1 MTLMLASVQNR
12 QEAEIV
18 LQAGADI
25 IDLKDPA
32 RGALGSADLRQITD
46 VVGFVSG
53 RRPVSAACGE
63 FSGDPAALRARV
75 EEVAATG
82 VDFVKIGFLPPH
94 RIAAGV
100 EALADI
106 AGRKRLIAVLFAD
119 HRYEESV
126 MTSFAKAGFYGIMLD
141 TNDKSKGR
149 LLDHM
154 PPDEIS
160 DFVDEGRRHGLMT
173 GLAGSLEAP
182 DIPRLLPS
190 MQHKGKPDFL
200 GFRGALCKDLARNG
214 DIDAEA
220 TRKIRALI
228 PGERP
233 VEKPAGASLELL
245 AARGYFP
252 GTADDSLG
260 TDQIFV
266 RDFVLPVDIGAY
278 RFEHGKPQKVRFDVT
293 ADVLRVTRDPK
304 DMHEIVSYD
313 LIMDG
318 IRSLVSHG
326 HVDLVETLAEQT
338 AAFIL
343 ENPRVARVVVRVEK
357 LELGPGGVGVQIERK
372 RESARSSNP
381 LRVVSSADGGRK
393 AG

>member
-1 MTLMLASVQNR
+1 MTLMLASVRNR
-12 QEAEIV
+12 REAEIV

-25 IDLKDPA
+25 IDLKDPG
-32 RGALGSADLRQITD
+32 RGALGSADIRDIVE
-46 VVGFVSG
+46 VVDFVSG
-53 RRPVSAACGE
+53 KRPVSAACGE
-63 FSGDPAALRARV
+63 VSGDPIALRAKV
-75 EEVAATG
+75 EEMAAAEVA
-82 VDFVKIGFLPPH
+82 FIKIGFLPSAP
-94 RIAAGV
+94 IEAGI

-106 AGRKRLIAVLFAD
+106 TSRKKLVAVLFAD
-119 HRYEESV
+119 HRYNENV
-126 MTSFAKAGFYGIMLD
+126 MASFARAGFYGVMLD
-141 TNDKSKGR
+141 TDDKSKGR

-154 PPDEIS
+154 PPDQIP
-160 DFVDEGRRHGLMT
+160 DFVAEGHQHGLMV

-190 MQHKGKPDFL
+190 KPDYL
-200 GFRGALCKDLARNG
+200 GFRGALCKSLSRNA

-220 TRKIRALI
+220 VAKIRALI

-233 VEKPAGASLELL
+233 AEKPPGVDLRLL

-252 GTADDSLG
+252 GAADEDLG

-266 RDFVLPVDIGAY
+266 RDFVLPVHIGAY
-278 RFEHGKPQKVRFDVT
+278 SYEHGKPQKVRFDVT

-304 DMHEIVSYD
+304 DMHHIVSYD

-318 IRSLVSHG
+318 IRAIVGRG
-326 HVDLVETLAEQT
+326 HVDLVETLVEQT

-343 ENPRVARVVVRVEK
+343 ENPRVARVVVRAEK

-372 RESARSSNP
+372 RESYRSSNP
-381 LRVVSSADGGRK
+381 LRVVASSDGGRT
-393 AG
+393 

>member
-12 QEAEIV
+12 KEAEIV

-25 IDLKDPA
+25 IDLKDPS
-32 RGALGSADLRQITD
+32 RGALGAADIPQIID
-46 VVGFVSG
+46 VVDFVSG

-63 FSGDPAALRARV
+63 LGGDLQALRARV

-82 VDFVKIGFLPPH
+82 VDFIKIGFLPSSH
-94 RIAAGV
+94 IGADAQ
-100 EALADI
+100 ALADI
-106 AGRKRLIAVLFAD
+106 TGRKRLIAVVFAD
-119 HRYEESV
+119 HRYEENV
-126 MTSFAKAGFYGIMLD
+126 MTSFAKAGFYGVMLD
-141 TNDKSKGR
+141 TDDKSKGR
-149 LLDHM
+149 LLDHI
-154 PPDEIS
+154 PPDRIS
-160 DFVDEGRRHGLMT
+160 DFVAQGQRHGLMT

-182 DIPRLLPS
+182 DIPRLLP
-190 MQHKGKPDFL
+190 GKPDFL
-200 GFRGALCKDLARNG
+200 GFRGSLCEGLSRNADL
-214 DIDAEA
+214 DAEA
-220 TRKIRALI
+220 TAKIRALI

-233 VEKPAGASLELL
+233 AEKTPSVDLELL

-252 GTADDSLG
+252 DPAEDNLG

-278 RFEHGKPQKVRFDVT
+278 SFEHGKKQKVRFDVT
-293 ADVLRVTRDPK
+293 ADVLRLTRDPK
-304 DMHEIVSYD
+304 DMHHIVSYD

-318 IRSLVSHG
+318 IRAIVSRG
-326 HVDLVETLAEQT
+326 HVDLVETLAEQA

-372 RESARSSNP
+372 RESARLSKP
-381 LRVVSSADGGRK
+381 LRVIAAKADGGRK
-393 AG
+393 VV

>member
-12 QEAEIV
+12 QEAEIA

-32 RGALGSADLRQITD
+32 RGALGSADIRHIVD

-53 RRPVSAACGE
+53 KRLVSAACGE
-63 FSGDPAALRARV
+63 FSGDPAALRSKV
-75 EEVAATG
+75 EEIASAG
-82 VDFVKIGFLPPH
+82 VDFIKIGFLPSSP
-94 RIAAGV
+94 IAAGV

-106 AGRKRLIAVLFAD
+106 AGRKKLIAVLFAD
-119 HRYEESV
+119 HRYEENV

-141 TNDKSKGR
+141 TDDKSKGR

-154 PPDEIS
+154 PPDHIP
-160 DFVDEGRRHGLMT
+160 DFVAEGHRHGLMV

-190 MQHKGKPDFL
+190 KPDYL
-200 GFRGALCKDLARNG
+200 GFRGALCEGLSRNG

-220 TRKIRALI
+220 TAKIRALI
-228 PGERP
+228 PGDRP
-233 VEKPAGASLELL
+233 AEKPSGVDLKLL

-252 GTADDSLG
+252 GSADEDLG

-266 RDFVLPVDIGAY
+266 RDFVLPVHIGAY
-278 RFEHGKPQKVRFDVT
+278 SFEHGKPQKVRFDVT

-304 DMHEIVSYD
+304 DMHHIVSYD

-318 IRSLVSHG
+318 IRAIIGRG
-326 HVDLVETLAEQT
+326 HVDLVETLVEQI

-381 LRVVSSADGGRK
+381 LRVVASGDGGRK
-393 AG
+393 VV

>member
-12 QEAEIV
+12 QEAEVV

-25 IDLKDPA
+25 IDLKNPFH
-32 RGALGSADLRQITD
+32 GALGSVDIRQIID
-46 VVGFVSG
+46 VIGFVAG
-53 RRPVSAACGE
+53 RKPVSAACGE
-63 FSGDPAALRARV
+63 FFNEMAATRSKI

-82 VDFVKIGFLPPH
+82 VDFIKIGFLPSPH
-94 RIAAGV
+94 IAADA

-160 DFVDEGRRHGLMT
+160 DFVSEGQRQGLT
-173 GLAGSLEAP
+173 VGLAGSLEAP
-182 DIPRLLPS
+182 DIPRLLP
-190 MQHKGKPDFL
+190 GKPDYL
-200 GFRGALCKDLARNG
+200 GFRGALCEGLSRNAA
-214 DIDAEA
+214 IDAEA
-220 TRKIRALI
+220 TERIRALI

-233 VEKPAGASLELL
+233 AEKPSGVDLKLL

-252 GTADDSLG
+252 GPADEDLG

-266 RDFVLPVDIGAY
+266 RDFVLPVHIGAY
-278 RFEHGKPQKVRFDVT
+278 SFEHGKPQKVRFDVT

-304 DMHEIVSYD
+304 DMHDIVSYD

-318 IRSLVSHG
+318 IRSIVSRG
-326 HVDLVETLAEQT
+326 HIDLVETLAEQT
-338 AAFIL
+338 AAFVL

-372 RESARSSNP
+372 RESARLSNP
-381 LRVVSSADGGRK
+381 LRVVAAKTDGGRK
-393 AG
+393 VV